1 MLMRMNKP
9 PHDTARPSLLVGDRA
24 ALGQP
29 ELRDE
34 RRDKRR
40 GERWGEGVA
49 GWLGPLVPPG
59 LRPIAAK
66 AVTQALVGQL
76 PVAAPGTTVLDSA
89 APRRLASAP

>member
-1 MLMRMNKP
+1 MLTRMNKL
-9 PHDTARPSLLVGDRA
+9 PHDTARPSLLLGDIA

-34 RRDKRR
+34 RQ
-40 GERWGEGVA
+40 GERWGERVA

-59 LRPIAAK
+59 LRPIEAR
-66 AVTQALVGQL
+66 AVAQALVGQL

-89 APRRLASAP
+89 ALRRLASAT